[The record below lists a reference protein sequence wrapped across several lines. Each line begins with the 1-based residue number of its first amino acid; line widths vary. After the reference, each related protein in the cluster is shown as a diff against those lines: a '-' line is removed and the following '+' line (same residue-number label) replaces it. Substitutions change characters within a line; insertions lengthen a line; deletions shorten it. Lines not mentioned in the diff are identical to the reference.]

1 MAKAKNS
8 SKNSVD
14 SKGIAAR
21 FLGAC
26 LNRLSRGDTFV
37 SCLDFLEQK
46 AKFENPNV
54 TKDALKNCR
63 GRWFEI
69 LLVFIANH
77 QLQKNDKM
85 FLKLGTANE
94 HSIFDIFSDIGEVV
108 APDKFTIN
116 LSIPDMILLRGKA
129 SKELSFWKK
138 QLLSYDLDTQ
148 GAQIVD
154 HILTAYQVIKNVP
167 IETKACEAFCSLKT
181 SLRPDRK
188 YQAMYEAESI
198 RALQKRIP
206 SWNVKYYMVGPL
218 DANKTKAILDSNL
231 SLIALADKHPTPY
244 KTVDQIF
251 VVNDLET
258 LNGFIDVCMK
268 I

>member
-8 SKNSVD
+8 LKNGVNSKD
-14 SKGIAAR
+14 IAAR

-46 AKFENPNV
+46 AKFENPNA

-77 QLQKNDKM
+77 QLRKYDKL

-116 LSIPDMILLRGKA
+116 LSIPDMVLLKGKT
-129 SKELSFWKK
+129 SKELNLWKK
-138 QLLSYDLDTQ
+138 DLLSYDLDTQ
-148 GAQIVD
+148 GTQIVN
-154 HILTAYQVIKNVP
+154 HILSAYQVVKNVP

-218 DANKTKAILDSNL
+218 EANKTKEILESNL
-231 SLIALADKHPTPY
+231 SLIALADKHPKPY

-251 VVNDLET
+251 VVNDLDS
-258 LNGFIDVCMK
+258 LNEFIDTCLK